1 MLINILLGINGVLM
15 KVWMIVAV
23 IFSLTTSQVNA
34 EVFEYKSGDINFD
47 IGSLKYDDKSS
58 QKEPLLLVFQAGES
72 PFSVSV
78 QFKIESE
85 NQTLDDFMKNEKLNQ
100 DKGGYS
106 DKIKISEL
114 KTDKYNS
121 VEYFRNSPIGK
132 IHWFVFQ
139 KISSNQIYSFWF
151 IENKGLQTETKQALS
166 SYQKMKST
174 LK

>member
-1 MLINILLGINGVLM
+1 M
-15 KVWMIVAV
+15 KVWMIVTV

-34 EVFEYKSGDINFD
+34 EVFEYKSGDISFD

-58 QKEPLLLVFQAGES
+58 RKEPLLLVFQTGES

-106 DKIKISEL
+106 DEIKTSEL
-114 KTDKYNS
+114 KTNKYNS

>member
-1 MLINILLGINGVLM
+1 M

-23 IFSLTTSQVNA
+23 VFSLTTSQVNA
-34 EVFEYKSGDINFD
+34 EVFEYKSGDISFD
-47 IGSLKYDDKSS
+47 IGSLKYDDKNSR
-58 QKEPLLLVFQAGES
+58 KEPLSLVFQAGES
-72 PFSVSV
+72 PFSVSL
-78 QFKIESE
+78 QFKMESE
-85 NQTLDDFMKNEKLNQ
+85 SQTLDDFMKNESLNQ

-106 DKIKISEL
+106 DEMTISKL

-139 KISSNQIYSFWF
+139 KASSNQIYSFWF
-151 IENKGLQTETKQALS
+151 MESKGLQAETKQAMS
-166 SYQKMKST
+166 AYQKMKST

>member
-1 MLINILLGINGVLM
+1 M
-15 KVWMIVAV
+15 KIWMIVAV
-23 IFSLTTSQVNA
+23 VFSLTTAQVSA
-34 EVFEYKSGDINFD
+34 EVFEYKSGDISFD
-47 IGSLKYDDKSS
+47 IGSLKYNDKSS
-58 QKEPLLLVFQAGES
+58 RKEPLSLVFQAGES
-72 PFSVSV
+72 PFSVSL
-78 QFKIESE
+78 QFKMESE

-106 DKIKISEL
+106 DEMTISEL

-139 KISSNQIYSFWF
+139 KASSNQIYSFWF
-151 IENKGLQTETKQALS
+151 VESKGLQAETKLVFSA
-166 SYQKMKST
+166 YTKMKST